1 MLKPHAPAVYAS
13 ALAEATRLQSF
24 GEIKRARVIYEDLAR
39 RHPGEVRPRLRLAEM
54 DARDGRLT
62 SARRALEELAQQ
74 HPLAHDVRSAL
85 AGVAEELGDMATAI
99 EIYRADVV
107 RAPND
112 GTLHVRL
119 ATALQSAGRLTEA
132 AAGFRTVITKWP
144 NSTAGYVGLAGADSA
159 AISDDEC
166 DRLRA
171 LSATASAQERIQA
184 LFALGDVLD
193 RRGLVDHAFA
203 AYQQGAALHLAGLA
217 KPSLAATQSFP
228 SLAAAEAAQQESIRA
243 ARLTHSPEFLVKH
256 QGSGIPSR
264 APIFIVG
271 MPRSGSTLLE
281 QILSAHPNVHGL
293 GETLAF
299 PNALAREATATR
311 QPQNPA
317 LDRSFFSRVGDTYI
331 AALRELGWNG
341 EGRVIDKLPGNFVNV
356 GAIHLA
362 LPNATIVHSL
372 RDPIDTCFSCF
383 RHLFK
388 DRNETTYDLAAM
400 GRYYVSYRELMDH
413 WESVLPGRVVH
424 VQYEKLLQDPESQI
438 RSLVAACGLEWN
450 DACLRF
456 HESDRAVKTSSAV
469 QVRQPLFTS
478 SRARW
483 RAYDRHLPPLIEAL
497 GAYARTQT

>member
-13 ALAEATRLQSF
+13 ALAEATRLQGS
-24 GEIKRARVIYEDLAR
+24 GEFKRARVIYEDLAR
-39 RHPGEVRPRLRLAEM
+39 RHPDEVRPRLRLAEI

-62 SARRALEELAQQ
+62 SARRALEELARQNP
-74 HPLAHDVRSAL
+74 HANDVRSAL
-85 AGVAEELGDMATAI
+85 AGIAEELGDMTSAI
-99 EIYRADVV
+99 EIYRDDIA
-107 RAPND
+107 RKPND
-112 GTLHVRL
+112 GALQVRF

-132 AAGFRTVITKWP
+132 AAGFRAIIAKWP

-159 AISDDEC
+159 AISDEEC

-171 LSATASAQERIQA
+171 LSTTASPQERIQA

-193 RRGLVDHAFA
+193 RRGLFDDAFA
-203 AYQQGAALHLAGLA
+203 AYQQGAALHLAGLG
-217 KPSLAATQSFP
+217 KPTPVGTAAYP

-243 ARLTHSPEFLVKH
+243 ARLTHSPEFLAKH
-256 QGSGIPSR
+256 QGSGIASPT
-264 APIFIVG
+264 PIFIVG

-281 QILSAHPNVHGL
+281 QILSSHPDVHGL

-299 PNALAREATATR
+299 PNALAHEAPATR
-311 QPQNPA
+311 QAPKPA
-317 LDRSFFSRVGDTYI
+317 RDGSFFGRVGDTYI
-331 AALRELGWNG
+331 AAVKELGWNG

-362 LPNATIVHSL
+362 LPHAAIVHSL

-400 GRYYVSYRELMDH
+400 GRYYVSYRALMDH
-413 WESVLPGRVVH
+413 WESVLPGRLLH
-424 VQYEKLLQDPESQI
+424 VQYEDLLQDPEGQI
-438 RSLVAACGLEWN
+438 RRLVAACGLEWN

-483 RAYDRHLPPLIEAL
+483 RPYERHLTPLIEAL